1 MHSICITCI
10 TFDSVM
16 KMEKRIIP
24 NLFRRVQVQ
33 IRKIKML
40 EFINAELE
48 SESELKPD
56 TELELK

>member
-1 MHSICITCI
+1 
-10 TFDSVM
+10 M